1 MSLIGWLISPS
12 RAGKQA
18 DNKEETEEQ
27 EKPEAAILDPGSE
40 DERDDNIFVKD
51 SEDNFSS
58 AAFGKRP
65 RSSTESPTSEA
76 IYQKKLRENS
86 PDTSSRMEAG
96 MSENDY
102 SGNPLWL
109 TKLSSQIEGLKSSL
123 SEQVNQVNSKVES
136 VLKVVE
142 DIKEFKEV
150 VTNRIK
156 KLEKSAQF
164 ISSKHEELTHEQ
176 STMQQC
182 LNTISNENEALK
194 RQVKTLQVQI
204 EDQQQYSRRNCILIH
219 GIPENESEDTDKLV
233 MDVFTD
239 RLGIILGIQD
249 IDRSHRLGPSVRVL
263 APRTDQDTVKVR
275 PIIVKFVS
283 YRVRQLVM
291 KSRRNLKGSKMSITE
306 FLIKSR
312 QSLLK
317 EVQQKVGLKNA
328 WSADG
333 KIFAKRGDN
342 IIKIN
347 ESSDIGVKL

>member
-27 EKPEAAILDPGSE
+27 EKPEAAILDSGSE
-40 DERDDNIFVKD
+40 DEGDDNIFVKD
-51 SEDNFSS
+51 SEDIFSS

-76 IYQKKLRENS
+76 IYQKKLIENS

-123 SEQVNQVNSKVES
+123 
-136 VLKVVE
+136 KVVE

-150 VTNRIK
+150 VTNRLEE
-156 KLEKSAQF
+156 LEKSTQF

-182 LNTISNENEALK
+182 LNTISNENEAFK

-219 GIPENESEDTDKLV
+219 GIPENEPEDTDKLV
-233 MDVFTD
+233 MDLFTN
-239 RLGIILGIQD
+239 RPGINLGIQD
-249 IDRSHRLGPSVRVL
+249 IDRSHRLGPSVRIL
-263 APRTDQDTVKVR
+263 APRTDQNTVNVR

-283 YRVRQLVM
+283 YRVRQFVM

-306 FLIKSR
+306 CLIKSR

-317 EVQQKVGLKNA
+317 EV
-328 WSADG
+328 
-333 KIFAKRGDN
+333 
-342 IIKIN
+342 
-347 ESSDIGVKL
+347 

>member
-27 EKPEAAILDPGSE
+27 EKPEAAILDSGSE
-40 DERDDNIFVKD
+40 DEWDDNIFVKD
-51 SEDNFSS
+51 SEDIFSS

-109 TKLSSQIEGLKSSL
+109 TKLSSQIEGLKSYL
-123 SEQVNQVNSKVES
+123 SEQVNHVNSKVES

-150 VTNRIK
+150 ATNRLEE
-156 KLEKSAQF
+156 LEKSTQF
-164 ISSKHEELTHEQ
+164 TSSKHEELTHEQ
-176 STMQQC
+176 STMQQY
-182 LNTISNENEALK
+182 LNAISNENEALK

-219 GIPENESEDTDKLV
+219 GIPENEPEDSDKLV

-239 RLGIILGIQD
+239 RLGIMLEIQD
-249 IDRSHRLGPSVRVL
+249 IVRSHRLGPSVRVL

-291 KSRRNLKGSKMSITE
+291 KRRRNLKGSKMSITE
-306 FLIKSR
+306 CLIKSR
-312 QSLLK
+312 QSLHK
-317 EVQQKVGLKNA
+317 
-328 WSADG
+328 
-333 KIFAKRGDN
+333 KR
-342 IIKIN
+342 
-347 ESSDIGVKL
+347 SSRK

>member
-1 MSLIGWLISPS
+1 M
-12 RAGKQA
+12 
-18 DNKEETEEQ
+18 
-27 EKPEAAILDPGSE
+27 DPGSE

-51 SEDNFSS
+51 SEDIFSS

-142 DIKEFKEV
+142 DIKEFKEM
-150 VTNRIK
+150 VTNRLGK
-156 KLEKSAQF
+156 FEKSAQF

-204 EDQQQYSRRNCILIH
+204 EDQQQCSRRNCILIH

-249 IDRSHRLGPSVRVL
+249 IDRV
-263 APRTDQDTVKVR
+263 
-275 PIIVKFVS
+275 PIDS
-283 YRVRQLVM
+283 
-291 KSRRNLKGSKMSITE
+291 
-306 FLIKSR
+306 
-312 QSLLK
+312 
-317 EVQQKVGLKNA
+317 GLQF
-328 WSADG
+328 G
-333 KIFAKRGDN
+333 F
-342 IIKIN
+342 
-347 ESSDIGVKL
+347 

>member
-1 MSLIGWLISPS
+1 MDS
-12 RAGKQA
+12 
-18 DNKEETEEQ
+18 
-27 EKPEAAILDPGSE
+27 GSE

-51 SEDNFSS
+51 SEDIFSS

-65 RSSTESPTSEA
+65 RSSTELPTSEA

-102 SGNPLWL
+102 SVNPLWL

-142 DIKEFKEV
+142 DINEFKEV
-150 VTNRIK
+150 VTNRLEE
-156 KLEKSAQF
+156 LEKSTQF
-164 ISSKHEELTHEQ
+164 ISSKHEELTHKQ
-176 STMQQC
+176 SKMQQC

-239 RLGIILGIQD
+239 RLGIILGIRD
-249 IDRSHRLGPSVRVL
+249 IVV
-263 APRTDQDTVKVR
+263 
-275 PIIVKFVS
+275 PIDS
-283 YRVRQLVM
+283 
-291 KSRRNLKGSKMSITE
+291 
-306 FLIKSR
+306 
-312 QSLLK
+312 SL
-317 EVQQKVGLKNA
+317 QFG
-328 WSADG
+328 
-333 KIFAKRGDN
+333 F
-342 IIKIN
+342 
-347 ESSDIGVKL
+347 